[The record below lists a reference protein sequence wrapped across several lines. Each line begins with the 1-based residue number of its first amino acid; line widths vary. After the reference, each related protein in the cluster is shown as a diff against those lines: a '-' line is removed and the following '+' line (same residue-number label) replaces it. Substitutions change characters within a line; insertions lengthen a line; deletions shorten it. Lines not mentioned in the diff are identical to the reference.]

1 MARRTNQTSQI
12 LLPNKPSQPDQKP
25 KKKRLDSNVA
35 LKYSGMAFQMLAI
48 ILIITFIGKK
58 INDYFEVDP
67 PLVTAAFALLSIFAA
82 LYLTLKDLI
91 IGKK

>member
-1 MARRTNQTSQI
+1 MA
-12 LLPNKPSQPDQKP
+12 KKQPRPDSKP
-25 KKKRLDSNVA
+25 KKNRLDSNVA
-35 LKYSGMAFQMLAI
+35 LKYSGMAFQMLTI

-58 INDYFEVDP
+58 INDYYEVDP
-67 PLVTAAFALLSIFAA
+67 PLVTAFFALLSIFAA